1 MIGMN
6 LVGTLVVLA
15 LGAIASFGISFLAIK
30 LNMFIKIQVNYI
42 QRDLHKIIYRGT
54 HTGLYS
60 GGPTQDYIQGDPHR
74 IIRNDNCTHFIMS
87 VSLYSRF
94 FAF

>member
-1 MIGMN
+1 MN

-42 QRDLHKIIYRGT
+42 K
-54 HTGLYS
+54 
-60 GGPTQDYIQGDPHR
+60 GDPHR
-74 IIRNDNCTHFIMS
+74 IIRQ
-87 VSLYSRF
+87 
-94 FAF
+94 

>member
-42 QRDLHKIIYRGT
+42 QGDPHKIIFRGT
-54 HTGLYS
+54 HTGLYV
-60 GGPTQDYIQGDPHR
+60 
-74 IIRNDNCTHFIMS
+74 NDNCTHFIMS